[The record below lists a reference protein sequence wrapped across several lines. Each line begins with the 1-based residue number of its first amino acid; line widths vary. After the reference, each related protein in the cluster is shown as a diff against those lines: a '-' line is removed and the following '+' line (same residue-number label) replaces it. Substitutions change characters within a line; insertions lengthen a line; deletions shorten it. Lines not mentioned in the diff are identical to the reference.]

1 MSRRDFS
8 DCMIGEGAKVD
19 GTIDAPGMVRI
30 DGEFSGDIKSAASVI
45 ISKNAIVHAHINAR
59 QLLVAGIFTGSAI
72 IEGGVRY
79 AETARIEADSGSA
92 IIEGGVRYAE
102 TARIEAD
109 CTGRFFVVE
118 AGALVN
124 GQFSR
129 IDAED

>member
-8 DCMIGEGAKVD
+8 DCMIGEGSKVD

-30 DGEFSGDIKSAASVI
+30 DGEFSGDIIIASSVI

-79 AETARIEADSGSA
+79 AETAI
-92 IIEGGVRYAE
+92 
-102 TARIEAD
+102 IEAD
-109 CTGRFFVVE
+109 CTGRFLVVE

-124 GQFSR
+124 GQFAR
-129 IDAED
+129 IDVED